1 MKFLLPRKFLI
12 FIFFLTACFL
22 LTGIVHAQQENAK
35 LTLKTTAEKEV
46 KTKKDGKIEIKRIPL
61 EKATP
66 GDIVIYTITYTNSGK
81 GPVVDAVIVDPVP
94 AGVSYIENTAEG
106 KDAEITYSIDNGL
119 SWHKPPITT
128 LFKKPDGT
136 MGTKNVTAD
145 QYKHIKWALKKP
157 VPAGQSGQV
166 SFKVKVK

>member
-1 MKFLLPRKFLI
+1 MKIFLQRKFLI
-12 FIFFLTACFL
+12 FIFLLTGCFL
-22 LTGIVHAQQENAK
+22 LTGIVQAQPENTK

-46 KTKKDGKIEIKRIPL
+46 HVKKDGKIEIKRMPL
-61 EKATP
+61 EKANP
-66 GDIVIYTITYTNSGK
+66 GDIVFYTITYTNAGK
-81 GPVVDAVIVDPVP
+81 GPVVDAVIIDPVP

-106 KDAEITYSIDNGL
+106 KDAEITYSIDNGV
-119 SWHKPPITT
+119 SWHKPPMTT
-128 LFKKPDGT
+128 RFKKPDGS